1 MSVIRTHKLTKYYNR
16 GKVLGI
22 KNLDLEVEKGE
33 TFGFIGPNGAGKTT
47 TIRLFLDLIRPTSGD
62 AEIFGLD
69 INQDSLKIRKD
80 LGYLPGE
87 VFLSEHLSGKQCLD
101 FFKSFKEKVDEKYLK
116 DLIKKLDF
124 DLKRKV
130 KNYSKGN
137 KQILAIILV
146 LMHKPKLLLL
156 DEPTSGLDPLNQQI
170 VYELLNQAKE
180 GETTIFLSTHILTE
194 AQKVCGRV
202 GILKEGKLLKI
213 ENIEELKN
221 KNVRNISIET
231 TERIPLDSL
240 KIEGVEKVE
249 KNKDGYHLTT
259 IGKIG
264 ALIKKI
270 NKFDIKDVRISEP
283 TLEET
288 FMHYYKK

>member
-1 MSVIRTHKLTKYYNR
+1 MVIQTQKLTKYYNR
-16 GKVLGI
+16 GKILGI
-22 KNLDLEVEKGE
+22 KDLDLEINKGE

-47 TIRLFLDLIRPTSGD
+47 TIRLLLDLIRPTSGS
-62 AEIFGLD
+62 AEIFGMD
-69 INQDSLKIRKD
+69 INKDSLKIRKD
-80 LGYLPGE
+80 LGFLPGE
-87 VFLSEHLSGKQCLD
+87 VFLPEHLTGKQCLD

-116 DLIKKLDF
+116 DLIIKLDF

-137 KQILAIILV
+137 KQILAIILA
-146 LMHKPKLLLL
+146 LMHRPKLLLL

-170 VYELLNQAKE
+170 VYKLLNQAKE
-180 GETTIFLSTHILTE
+180 EGTTIFLSTHILTE
-194 AQKVCGRV
+194 AQKVCDRV
-202 GILKEGKLLKI
+202 GILKEGKLMKV

-221 KNVRNISIET
+221 RNIRNISIET

-240 KIEGVEKVE
+240 QIEGVEKVE

-264 ALIKKI
+264 VLITKI